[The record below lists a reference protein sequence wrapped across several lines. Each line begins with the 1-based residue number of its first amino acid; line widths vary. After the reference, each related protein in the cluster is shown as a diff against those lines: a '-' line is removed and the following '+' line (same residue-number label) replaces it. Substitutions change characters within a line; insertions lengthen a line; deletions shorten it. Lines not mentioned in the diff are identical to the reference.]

1 MSRPAPGPA
10 SRFAAVAVLL
20 PALLAVTAP
29 GGAAGEPAGAGIGP
43 VLHAVD
49 TALHPIHEGLIR
61 VRSTVTRTGEPPA
74 VSVVDVYVK
83 GPDHV
88 LCVFREGPL
97 AARRILTV
105 DDRTW
110 LIVPGSERAIPVSA
124 GQRLLGGASIAD
136 VARLHFESEFDGA
149 PRPADEEVG
158 GETCRVLDLRARGR
172 KSPYASAVL
181 WIGREDGLPR
191 KAVLALAS
199 GKTAKE
205 VLFTAYRR
213 LPAGPALGRM
223 RILHRLPSEQ
233 GMETDMELIDFAP
246 RALDDD
252 LFTPAGARGLS

>member
-1 MSRPAPGPA
+1 MSRRT
-10 SRFAAVAVLL
+10 SRLAMVVVLP
-20 PALLAVTAP
+20 PALLAAAAIGGTAR
-29 GGAAGEPAGAGIGP
+29 EPDRATIGP
-43 VLHAVD
+43 ALHAVD
-49 TALHPIHEGLIR
+49 AALHPIREGVIR
-61 VRSTVTRTGEPPA
+61 VRSTVTRAGEEPV
-74 VSVVDVYVK
+74 VSVVDVYVN

-124 GQRLLGGASIAD
+124 SQRLLGGASIAD
-136 VARLHFESEFDGA
+136 VARLHFEAEFDGE
-149 PRPADEEVG
+149 PRPDDEQVG
-158 GETCRVLDLRARGR
+158 GDACRVLDLRARSR
-172 KSPYASAVL
+172 KSPYATAVL

-191 KAVLALAS
+191 KALLSLAS
-199 GKTAKE
+199 GKAAKE

-213 LPAGPALGRM
+213 LSSGPALGRM

-233 GMETDMELIDFAP
+233 GMETDLELIDFESRTLGA
-246 RALDDD
+246 D